1 MLTVHLTGNRRLH
14 LNYSSAMSPVAF
26 CPMHAIHLSIVVLL
40 AATYM
45 HVPGTAIIVVP
56 SSNCYTFDNES
67 RLIDFTH
74 LVGKE
79 YEYNEQGSEPPDLVV
94 EFCKDVQRRSQKGYI
109 EFGRF
114 VSSRSFLL
122 GSGPTDYIQKFHDG
136 DLVHCETTFEKMG
149 RTAQVN
155 IICGHCSNN
164 ACRGLLPVD
173 FSNFHDTFM

>member
-1 MLTVHLTGNRRLH
+1 
-14 LNYSSAMSPVAF
+14 MSPVAF

-79 YEYNEQGSEPPDLVV
+79 YEYNEQ
-94 EFCKDVQRRSQKGYI
+94 
-109 EFGRF
+109 
-114 VSSRSFLL
+114 
-122 GSGPTDYIQKFHDG
+122 
-136 DLVHCETTFEKMG
+136 
-149 RTAQVN
+149 VN
-155 IICGHCSNN
+155 ILNP
-164 ACRGLLPVD
+164 L
-173 FSNFHDTFM
+173 